1 MWQFFKTIRI
11 WEFESVCQFDWR
23 EKMSVYWLLRKR
35 NICDFKLD
43 FCEDLSMGLPTN
55 FRPFCGGQFEAN
67 FWPILWTILA
77 ANLRPISSLLW
88 WPTWGWFLAHCGG
101 QFEDYFWPI
110 SGPLWQQFEVDF
122 RPISGLFYGPLWRP
136 ISGQFLVAMALLQC
150 VLEVL
155 CHPDWRLIT
164 TRFWR
169 DTAIAVVKLVLEVR
183 RESEFGGT
191 SRRHRQ
197 ARVGGSS
204 IAIFGGSSVIA
215 EFGGTSPSPCE
226 WELLSPS
233 EEEGAL
239 PSLRCCQISSII
251 KLFCALYPLWLYY
264 VQDSLMVLV
273 ANWCNLQSLGQATN
287 ADYICWWPEAL
298 SHSWM
303 FSSTMQK
310 DVYTWQPH
318 YSGLIWPYC
327 YALGPA
333 HVMICSVFP
342 LTWWK

>member
-1 MWQFFKTIRI
+1 MSTQIRVERLRGLRVEGCLVTMFSKQSEFGNLSQFVNLTEERRCLFIGF
-11 WEFESVCQFDWR
+11 WG
-23 EKMSVYWLLRKR
+23 KR
-35 NICDFKLD
+35 NFCDFKPD
-43 FCEDLSMGLPTN
+43 FCDDLSMGLPTI

-110 SGPLWQQFEVDF
+110 SGPLWQQFEVNF

-215 EFGGTSPSPCE
+215 KFGGQVRTSESCCRHPRRRAPC
-226 WELLSPS
+226 P
-233 EEEGAL
+233 
-239 PSLRCCQISSII
+239 RC
-251 KLFCALYPLWLYY
+251 
-264 VQDSLMVLV
+264 
-273 ANWCNLQSLGQATN
+273 
-287 ADYICWWPEAL
+287 
-298 SHSWM
+298 
-303 FSSTMQK
+303 
-310 DVYTWQPH
+310 DV
-318 YSGLIWPYC
+318 
-327 YALGPA
+327 
-333 HVMICSVFP
+333 VR
-342 LTWWK
+342 